1 MIAKKKYYFNLLI
14 RVLKRLIFGPF
25 DNFLKNTTGII
36 HIGANI
42 GQERNHY
49 KKYKIKKIVW
59 VEPDPNT
66 FRQLKKNIKP
76 YKNQKELNYLL
87 SDKKKITKF
96 NISNFGGNASSI
108 FDFSTHKEMHPQVK
122 FINKILLTSSTFI
135 DMIEKEKIKLKD
147 YNTLVLDTQGSELLI
162 LKGAAKVL
170 NEFKYIK
177 LETSDFEIYKN
188 APTLKVISRFLNIYN
203 FVEIKKIKIDENKN
217 GGKVF
222 DILYSKKEIIAN

>member
-1 MIAKKKYYFNLLI
+1 
-14 RVLKRLIFGPF
+14 
-25 DNFLKNTTGII
+25 
-36 HIGANI
+36 
-42 GQERNHY
+42 
-49 KKYKIKKIVW
+49 
-59 VEPDPNT
+59 
-66 FRQLKKNIKP
+66 
-76 YKNQKELNYLL
+76 
-87 SDKKKITKF
+87 
-96 NISNFGGNASSI
+96 
-108 FDFSTHKEMHPQVK
+108 MHPQVK

-135 DMIEKEKIKLKD
+135 DMIKKEKIKLKD

-177 LETSDFEIYKN
+177 LETSDFMIYKN

-203 FVEIKKIKIDENKN
+203 FVEVKKIKIDENKN